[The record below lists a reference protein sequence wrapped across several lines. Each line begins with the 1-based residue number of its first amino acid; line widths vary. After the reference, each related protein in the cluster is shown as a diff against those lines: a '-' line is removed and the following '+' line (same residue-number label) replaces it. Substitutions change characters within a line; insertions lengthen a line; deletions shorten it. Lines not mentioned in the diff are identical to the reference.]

1 MSYLDGF
8 IAIIHGVFQSDVEVP
23 KGSIVD
29 FAHVFLTTRRERW
42 SFHQHKFGDKYDV
55 FGLI

>member
-29 FAHVFLTTRRERW
+29 FAHVFLTTRRER
-42 SFHQHKFGDKYDV
+42 
-55 FGLI
+55 

>member
-8 IAIIHGVFQSDVEVP
+8 IAIIHVVFQNDVEVP

-29 FAHVFLTTRRERW
+29 FAHVFW
-42 SFHQHKFGDKYDV
+42 PPDGKGDR
-55 FGLI
+55 FTSTNLGTSMMI